1 MDAFVGDLFQ
11 RGRYLQPDE
20 DVVQTRARSNTNW
33 FRIILTSFVVLAGLL
48 TLAMIVAAVLWL
60 AGIVHL
66 PQDLPKSASL

>member
-1 MDAFVGDLFQ
+1 MGNLFQ
-11 RGRYLQPDE
+11 RGRYLGPVTE
-20 DVVQTRARSNTNW
+20 ATQTRAGSNINW
-33 FRIILTSFVVLAGLL
+33 FRIVLTSFVILAGLL